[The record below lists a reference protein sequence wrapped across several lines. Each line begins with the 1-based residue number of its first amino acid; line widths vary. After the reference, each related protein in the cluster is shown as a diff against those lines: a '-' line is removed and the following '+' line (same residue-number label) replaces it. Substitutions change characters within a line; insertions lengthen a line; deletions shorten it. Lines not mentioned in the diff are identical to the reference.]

1 MVVDVA
7 TLVAVAVIVVVTV
20 VVAVV
25 MVVVMVAVVIMVVV
39 VVAAEVLDVVVVVVM
54 AVVVVMVVVMVVVVV
69 VVVTVAVVVMVCH
82 DHSDCHGRGCGCG
95 RGIPPIYGP
104 ISNRKTR
111 VRYKTHKI
119 TQTATALAQRCTSW
133 CRQLR
138 ACVQTPDIN
147 PRGILCLLDGLGGAP
162 KACFASSFSGSAA
175 SNNTPPTMG
184 IAVALSPI
192 ATTIPLRWRRMM
204 ARSKARDLV
213 RQFGWSAANQVDNNV
228 ADMAIPL
235 APLNLRRDSMASVA
249 AKRVMSFCLI

>member
-1 MVVDVA
+1 MA
-7 TLVAVAVIVVVTV
+7 TV
-20 VVAVV
+20 
-25 MVVVMVAVVIMVVV
+25 VVV
-39 VVAAEVLDVVVVVVM
+39 VVA
-54 AVVVVMVVVMVVVVV
+54 
-69 VVVTVAVVVMVCH
+69 TVAVVVMVCH

-192 ATTIPLRWRRMM
+192 ATAISLRWWRTMACSKAHDPLR
-204 ARSKARDLV
+204 RSA
-213 RQFGWSAANQVDNNV
+213 WSVADQAVNNV
-228 ADMAIPL
+228 ANMATSL
-235 APLNLRRDSMASVA
+235 APSNLRRDSKAPA
-249 AKRVMSFCLI
+249 RAKRAVPFRLI